1 MLATEWNLEDA
12 IKVAKEEVREED
24 RELFSSLMEQ
34 AHSMD
39 DLKQMFNATF
49 TRQS

>member
-1 MLATEWNLEDA
+1 MEFRGRA
-12 IKVAKEEVREED
+12 IKVAKEEAWEDAREED
-24 RELFSSLMEQ
+24 RELFSGLMRQ
-34 AHSMD
+34 AKSMD